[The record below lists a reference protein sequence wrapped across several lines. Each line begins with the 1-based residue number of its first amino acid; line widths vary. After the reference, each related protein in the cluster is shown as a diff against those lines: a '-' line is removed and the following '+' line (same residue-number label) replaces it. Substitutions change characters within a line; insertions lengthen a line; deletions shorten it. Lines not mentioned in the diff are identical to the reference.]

1 MTVVT
6 HVSKSA
12 VKTVNAYGLFVS
24 DNKLLASDTDV
35 ALVASEMTQVPAF
48 VHGYGVFASEDKLVA
63 SIATLP

>member
-6 HVSKSA
+6 HVGKSA

-24 DNKLLASDTDV
+24 DNKLLAGDADV

-48 VHGYGVFASEDKLVA
+48 VHGYGVFPGEDKLIT